1 MNMRRLLSIWVVSF
15 FVFVGL
21 GIADTAFAIDKPK
34 GYPKRAIEVVVPHGP
49 GAGADHYARAFLKGA
64 EKELGVPLKFSF
76 MSGSA
81 GAVGTAYAAAQPADG
96 YTLLLVSTDI
106 VINMALGRGKVDVDK
121 FEWLA
126 RGIHDVSAIH
136 TRVDNKDFQSIKE
149 IQEYCKKNPKTKLTI
164 AGAGA
169 LGIDHIWVELL
180 NKRGNLC
187 LKFIPFDNSGER
199 RASFQ
204 GGHTTLQ
211 SDETIDMEGLYQA
224 KVSKP
229 IVVGYEKRLAK
240 YPDVPTTVELGI
252 DNTIG
257 RWRGFAVKKGTP
269 KPVVDYLTAVL
280 KKAYEDPEYQAY
292 LKKEVGHDR
301 EAFASGNDF
310 KNFVISERKIFG
322 DIAKELGW
330 LDK

>member
-1 MNMRRLLSIWVVSF
+1 MKRLWLICLVSF
-15 FVFVGL
+15 FVSVCF
-21 GIADTAFAIDKPK
+21 GIADKTFALDKPK

-49 GAGADHYARAFLKGA
+49 GSGADQFARAFLKGA

-106 VINMALGRGKVDVDK
+106 VINMALGRGKVDVEK

-136 TRVDNKDFQSIKE
+136 TRTDNKNFQSIKD

-169 LGIDHIWVELL
+169 LGIDHVWVELL

-199 RASFQ
+199 KASFQ

-211 SDETIDMEGLYQA
+211 SDETIDMEGLFEA

-229 IVVGYEKRLAK
+229 LVVGYEKRLIK

-269 KPVVDYLTAVL
+269 KPIVDYLTAAL
-280 KKAYEDPEYQAY
+280 KQSFETPEYQKF
-292 LKKEVGHDR
+292 LKDDVGHER
-301 EAFASGNDF
+301 PAFVSGNDF

-322 DIAKELGW
+322 EIAKDLGW
-330 LDK
+330 IEKK

>member
-1 MNMRRLLSIWVVSF
+1 MKRLS
-15 FVFVGL
+15 FVFLVSS
-21 GIADTAFAIDKPK
+21 IVSIFFMTVVQAFAIDKPK

-49 GAGADHYARAFLKGA
+49 GSGADHFARAFLKDA

-121 FEWLA
+121 FDWLA
-126 RGIHDVSAIH
+126 RGIHDVSALH
-136 TRVDNKDFQSIKE
+136 TRVENKGFQSIQE
-149 IQEYCKKNPKTKLTI
+149 IQEYCKKNPKTKLTV

-169 LGIDHIWVELL
+169 LGIDHVWIELL

-199 RASFQ
+199 KASFQ
-204 GGHTTLQ
+204 GGHTTFQ
-211 SDETIDMEGLYQA
+211 SDETIDMEGLYEA
-224 KVSKP
+224 KVSRP
-229 IVVGYEKRLAK
+229 LVVGYEKRLAK
-240 YPDVPTTVELGI
+240 YPDVPTTTELGI

-257 RWRGFAVKKGTP
+257 RWRGFAVRKGTP
-269 KPVVDYLTAVL
+269 EPIVKYLIAVF
-280 KKAYEDPEYQAY
+280 KKSFETPEYQKF
-292 LKKEVGHDR
+292 LKDDVGHER
-301 EAFASGNDF
+301 PAFLAGEGFRS
-310 KNFVISERKIFG
+310 FVVAERKVFG
-322 DIAKELGW
+322 DIAKDLGW
-330 LDK
+330 IEK

>member
-1 MNMRRLLSIWVVSF
+1 MFIISIF
-15 FVFVGL
+15 L
-21 GIADTAFAIDKPK
+21 ATATQTFAIDKPK

-49 GAGADHYARAFLKGA
+49 GSGADQFARAFLKGA

-81 GAVGTAYAAAQPADG
+81 GAVGTSYAAAQPADG

-106 VINMALGRGKVDVDK
+106 VINMALGRGKADVDK

-136 TRVDNKDFQSIKE
+136 TRTDNKDFQSIKD

-169 LGIDHIWVELL
+169 LGIDHVWVELL

-199 RASFQ
+199 KASFQ

-211 SDETIDMEGLYQA
+211 SDETIDMEGLYEA

-229 IVVGYEKRLAK
+229 LVVGYEKRLAK
-240 YPDVPTTVELGI
+240 YPEVPTTTELGI

-269 KPVVDYLTAVL
+269 KPIVDYLTAAL
-280 KKAYEDPEYQAY
+280 KQAFETPEYQKF
-292 LKKEVGHDR
+292 LKDDVGHER
-301 EAFASGNDF
+301 PAFLSGNDF

-322 DIAKELGW
+322 DIAKELSW
-330 LDK
+330 VEK